1 MAPITV
7 EFGPCRCTPGDPGTI
22 TIVYDDDPLG
32 GSDPPIATCDKCSTP
47 SEALLVQSGFQ
58 TR

>member
-7 EFGPCRCTPGDPGTI
+7 AVGPCRCVSKGTVYVI
-22 TIVYDDDPLG
+22 YDDDPEI
-32 GSDPPIATCDKCSTP
+32 SATHPPVANCDQCSTP